1 MLTGFL
7 TSIPWLYLHY
17 VSYYLVEAS
26 RPITV
31 IAHMVNTPN
40 SIRWALDQGANGI
53 EIDLKFEGNDPSKF
67 HHGFPCDCSCFIHL
81 FTNGDNGCGVLG
93 EGCSASTSV
102 TEMTDFLGSSEIIS
116 SPLALIYIDAK
127 LDKTVP
133 NYAEAG
139 ANVVRLFNEKVLARG
154 FRGQILLG
162 CLTISRADYLR
173 GALQE
178 ASNTKYADQYF
189 YTIDNEGRKAKNV
202 LRSSLQLKTT
212 NIVYDTGITACF
224 HILPAAY
231 DNAIQYSLDM
241 GMYAAVGVW
250 TVDRE
255 STMTHYLEA
264 GVDFILTN
272 RPNVAANLVDQ
283 DYIIALPGQAMKPKS
298 FPKLSSY
305 I

>member
-1 MLTGFL
+1 MLTGMF
-7 TSIPWLYLHY
+7 TSILWLFLYCAGNGLIK
-17 VSYYLVEAS
+17 AS

-40 SIRWALDQGANGI
+40 SIRWALDEGANGI
-53 EIDLKFEGNDPSKF
+53 EIDLKFKGTYPIQF
-67 HHGFPCDCSCFIHL
+67 HHGFPCDCSCFLHL
-81 FTNGDNGCGVLG
+81 FSKWDNGCSVLG
-93 EGCSASTSV
+93 EGCSASTTV
-102 TEMTDFLGSSEIIS
+102 KEMTDFLGSSEIVS
-116 SPLALIYIDAK
+116 SPLAVIYIDAK
-127 LDKTVP
+127 LDKSEP

-139 ANVVRLFNEKVLARG
+139 ANVVRLFNEKVLERG

-162 CLTISRADYLR
+162 CSTIPRSDYLQ

-178 ASNTKYADQYF
+178 ATNSKYADRYF
-189 YTIDNEGRKAKNV
+189 YTIDNEGQRADRV
-202 LRSSLQLKTT
+202 LKSSLQLNSE

-231 DNAIQYSLDM
+231 DNAIRYSLYMDV
-241 GMYAAVGVW
+241 YAAVGVW

-255 STMTHYLEA
+255 STMIHYLEA

-272 RPNVAANLVDQ
+272 RPNVAANLVHR
-283 DYIIALPGQAMKPKS
+283 DYSIALPGQALRPKS
-298 FPKLSSY
+298 FSRLSSQ

>member
-1 MLTGFL
+1 MLTGLF
-7 TSIPWLYLHY
+7 TSMPWLFLHY
-17 VSYYLVEAS
+17 ASHYLVEAS

-40 SIRWALDQGANGI
+40 SIRWALDEGANGI
-53 EIDLKFEGNDPSKF
+53 EIDLKFEGNNPSQF
-67 HHGFPCDCSCFIHL
+67 HHGFPCDCSCFLHL
-81 FTNGDNGCGVLG
+81 FTNEDNGCAVLG

-102 TEMTDFLGSSEIIS
+102 TEMTDFLGSSEIVS

-127 LDKTVP
+127 LDNSVP

-139 ANVVRLFNEKVLARG
+139 ANVVRLFNDKVLARG

-173 GALQE
+173 GALRE
-178 ASNTKYADQYF
+178 ASNSKYADRYF
-189 YTIDNEGRKAKNV
+189 YTIDNEGIKAKRV
-202 LRSSLQLKTT
+202 LRSSLQLKTS

-272 RPNVAANLVDQ
+272 RPNVAANLVNQ
-283 DYIIALPGQAMKPKS
+283 DYIIASPGQAMKPKS
-298 FPKLSSY
+298 LPKPNSY